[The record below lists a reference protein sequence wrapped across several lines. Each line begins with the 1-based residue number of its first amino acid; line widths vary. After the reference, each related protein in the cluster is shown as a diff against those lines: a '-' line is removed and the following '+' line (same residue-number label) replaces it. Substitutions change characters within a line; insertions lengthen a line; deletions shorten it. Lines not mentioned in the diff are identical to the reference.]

1 MPAVVS
7 VITLGCTW
15 CTLKR
20 ASAMGCGASTA
31 KVSEADKAT
40 LANAQFTDIPPV
52 WSPVG
57 GWSPVNVETIIA
69 TGATIENPAS
79 VALSP
84 VILNVANDK
93 AVSWALSDPRDG
105 KVVMT
110 VSNADSGNFFTGKP
124 STWKIN
130 SATGPFG
137 SFEQKMKKG
146 GGTLDYFDTSGALV
160 MKCKVTG
167 STTCKIFGPDGASL
181 AAVVTGIWNDP
192 RGTARGAGKQKGTCT
207 FAKGAD
213 PIMALAM
220 ALSLMSMMG
229 GA

>member
-1 MPAVVS
+1 
-7 VITLGCTW
+7 
-15 CTLKR
+15 
-20 ASAMGCGASTA
+20 MGCGGSTA
-31 KVSEADKAT
+31 VSEADKAT
-40 LANAQFTDIPPV
+40 LANAQFTAIPPV
-52 WSPVG
+52 WSG
-57 GWSPVNVETIIA
+57 ITAMEGDTLIA
-69 TGATIENPAS
+69 NGATIEDA
-79 VALSP
+79 AGK

-93 AVSWALSDPRDG
+93 AVSWALSDPATG
-105 KVVMT
+105 QVVMT
-110 VSNADSGNFFTGKP
+110 VSHAESGNFFTGKP

-130 SATGPFG
+130 SATGLFG

-181 AAVVTGIWNDP
+181 AAVVTGIRLDP
-192 RGTARGAGKQKGTCT
+192 RGTAHGLGKGTCT

>member
-1 MPAVVS
+1 
-7 VITLGCTW
+7 
-15 CTLKR
+15 
-20 ASAMGCGASTA
+20 MGCGAS
-31 KVSEADKAT
+31 SGILSDADKAT
-40 LANAQFTDIPPV
+40 LANNEFTAIPPV
-52 WSPVG
+52 WSGIEYIGDTVTT
-57 GWSPVNVETIIA
+57 N
-69 TGATIENPAS
+69 GATIEDTAGT
-79 VALSP
+79 L
-84 VILNVANDK
+84 ILNVAKDQ
-93 AVSWALSDPRDG
+93 AVSWTLSDPATG
-105 KVVMT
+105 QVVMT
-110 VSNADSGNFFTGKP
+110 VSHADAGNFFTGKP

>member
-1 MPAVVS
+1 
-7 VITLGCTW
+7 
-15 CTLKR
+15 
-20 ASAMGCGASTA
+20 MGCGASTA

-40 LANAQFTDIPPV
+40 LGNAQFTAFQPV
-52 WSPVG
+52 WSGITATPG
-57 GWSPVNVETIIA
+57 DTIIA
-69 TGATIENPAS
+69 NGATIEDA
-79 VALSP
+79 AGM

-93 AVSWALSDPRDG
+93 AVSWALSDPATG
-105 KVVMT
+105 QVVMT

-167 STTCKIFGPDGASL
+167 STTCKIFGPDGTSL
-181 AAVVTGIWNDP
+181 AAVVTGIVA
-192 RGTARGAGKQKGTCT
+192 GGGGAHKGTCT